1 MSLLAKARRLIDK
14 VLVCLGQ
21 PETMTDAEQEISD
34 SLKSLKTL
42 RCIDGRVSISPSE
55 VLDQPGYREA
65 RVKAAALISGRAGQ
79 TAISRIT
86 ALSDLD
92 LELAI
97 ARRLVKLRREG
108 LGLNEALSVL
118 RLSLAG
124 RDW

>member
-1 MSLLAKARRLIDK
+1 M
-14 VLVCLGQ
+14 LVCLGQ
-21 PETMTDAEQEISD
+21 PETLTDAEQEISD
-34 SLKSLKTL
+34 SLKALKTL

-55 VLDQPGYREA
+55 VLDRPGYREA
-65 RVKAAALISGRAGQ
+65 RVKAAALIPGRAGQ
-79 TAISRIT
+79 AAISCIT

-118 RLSLAG
+118 RQSLAG